1 MSTPP
6 AREANPSTRPAG
18 GKENRLLYWQ
28 KFIAWLVAL
37 ITAKLSREVSREL
50 EAQALERDFDRLSR
64 LRRKAD
70 KLRGR
75 GHGDLAAS
83 LIERTARVSNDT
95 QMFHA
100 DDPAL
105 PPVSNPLHVA
115 AGPGTPALP
124 APPAPSGVADAP
136 GQAASASP
144 DGAAKRGRGRPRK
157 SPAAPATA
165 GGAPGQH

>member
-1 MSTPP
+1 M
-6 AREANPSTRPAG
+6 
-18 GKENRLLYWQ
+18 LYWQ

-64 LRRKAD
+64 LRQKAD

-83 LIERTARVSNDT
+83 LIERIARVSNDAE
-95 QMFHA
+95 MFHP
-100 DDPAL
+100 DDPASR
-105 PPVSNPLHVA
+105 PVSSPLHLA
-115 AGPGTPALP
+115 AGSAAPALP
-124 APPAPSGVADAP
+124 APPAASGAADAP
-136 GQAASASP
+136 GQAAPASP

-157 SPAAPATA
+157 SPAPPATA
-165 GGAPGQH
+165 DGAPGQH